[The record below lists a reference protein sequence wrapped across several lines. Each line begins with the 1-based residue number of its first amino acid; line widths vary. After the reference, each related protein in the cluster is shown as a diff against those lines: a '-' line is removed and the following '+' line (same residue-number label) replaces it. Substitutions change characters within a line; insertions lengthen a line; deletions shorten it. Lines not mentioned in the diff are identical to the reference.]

1 MSSLIEMG
9 VTGSFLIGLNSV
21 TGSLFLSLLLIA
33 FLFMILAVAFRMPL
47 ELSAIFILP
56 FLIVCASVEGQ
67 MWAVLGVFLIY
78 TGVIVGKNIFF

>member
-1 MSSLIEMG
+1 MTSLIEMG
-9 VTGSFLIGLNSV
+9 LTGSLLLGLNDV
-21 TGSLFLSLLLIA
+21 TGSLFVTLLLIT
-33 FLFMILAVAFRMPL
+33 FFFIILAVAFRMPL